1 MPAAARQP
9 AGTRKPM
16 YRERLVAAARW
27 LRRRADDVCGI
38 LLVGMFLCFL
48 LQVTARY
55 VFNYP
60 LGWTDEVSV
69 VFWTWGTLWGAAFC
83 LRERD
88 EVRFDIFY
96 SSMSEKARA
105 RFSVIT
111 GTVCAV
117 LFAISI
123 PAVYSYISFLKVEK
137 SAYLGI
143 RLDYLYSI
151 YVIFSVATIIRYS
164 MLVYNGLRGRAPE
177 IQIGS
182 GQVI

>member
-1 MPAAARQP
+1 MADQARDIWI
-9 AGTRKPM
+9 GR
-16 YRERLVAAARW
+16 ARW

-38 LLVGMFLCFL
+38 LLVGMFMCFMI
-48 LQVTARY
+48 QITSRY

-60 LGWTDEVSV
+60 LGWTDEMGVI
-69 VFWTWGTLWGAAFC
+69 FWTWGTLWGAAFC

-96 SSMSEKARA
+96 SSMSEKMRA
-105 RFSVIT
+105 RFAVIT
-111 GTVCAV
+111 GIACIA

-123 PAVYSYISFLKVEK
+123 PAVYSYVTFLKVEK

-151 YVIFSVATIIRYS
+151 YVIFAVATIIRYS
-164 MLVYNGLRGRAPE
+164 VLVYNGLRGRAPE

-182 GQVI
+182 GQVL